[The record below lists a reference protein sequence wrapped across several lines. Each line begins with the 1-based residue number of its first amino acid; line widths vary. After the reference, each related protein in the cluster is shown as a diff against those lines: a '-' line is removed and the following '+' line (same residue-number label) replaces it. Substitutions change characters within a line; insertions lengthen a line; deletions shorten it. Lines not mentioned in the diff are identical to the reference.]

1 MMKRSIITPILL
13 MIAGLRADAALPPIS
28 PDFTQTCL
36 SAEEIVVSSFKEVPS
51 DRARAYRTSPQYSA
65 VKERLRE
72 FEGKQWTN
80 GFDFFITTL
89 TDGYINFSGG
99 SLHEGGSSFGLTPE
113 DDHYRLRGGFFVI
126 DEDTPEGDGYIAI
139 NGSAGDRVE
148 VRQLGEAGVFIVVYN
163 AKNIP
168 TEVLHPTND
177 LRETIETDIVTCYLA
192 GEYRT
197 EDGRTFTFFPDRKE
211 VKGFAEDGK
220 SQSYTFGNEYET
232 PVNIII
238 LDDGRSFRVE
248 KSDNGL
254 LIRKCTYYSSE
265 DLWTDGNTYATPQ
278 RIRYLFEAGNISG
291 DFPFT
296 ALQPMTCGQI
306 EHFTR
311 KELRLMRNEI
321 YARHGMRF
329 RSADLQKHFE
339 AKAWYTP
346 TTDDVSEQLS
356 EIERINIEMI
366 RQIEK
371 RHDENR

>member
-1 MMKRSIITPILL
+1 MKRSIITPILL

-36 SAEEIVVSSFKEVPS
+36 SAEEIVVSFFKEVPS
-51 DRARAYRTSPQYSA
+51 DRVRAYRTSPQYPA

-80 GFDFFITTL
+80 GFDFFIATP

-168 TEVLHPTND
+168 TEVLHPIND
-177 LRETIETDIVTCYLA
+177 LRETIVTYYLA

>member
-1 MMKRSIITPILL
+1 MIKRSLITPILL
-13 MIAGLRADAALPPIS
+13 TVAGLQADATSPPTS
-28 PDFTQTCL
+28 PDFPPACL
-36 SAEEIVVSSFKEVPS
+36 PTEKTVVFLSEEAPS
-51 DRARAYRTSPQYSA
+51 DRTWTYRTSSQYPA
-65 VKERLRE
+65 VKQRFRE

-80 GFDFFITTL
+80 GFDFFIAMPA
-89 TDGYINFSGG
+89 DGYINFSGG

-148 VRQLGEAGVFIVVYN
+148 VRQFGETGVFMTVYN
-163 AKNIP
+163 AKDIP

-177 LRETIETDIVTCYLA
+177 LRETIETDIVTYCFA

-197 EDGRTFTFFPDRKE
+197 EDGRTFTFFPGRKE

-238 LDDGRSFRVE
+238 LDDGRSFRIE
-248 KSDNGL
+248 KSDDGL

-296 ALQPMTCGQI
+296 ALQPMTCGQL

-311 KELRLMRNEI
+311 NELRLMRNEI

-339 AKAWYTP
+339 AKAWYAP
-346 TTDDVSEQLS
+346 TSDDVSKQLS

>member
-1 MMKRSIITPILL
+1 MKRSIITPILL

-28 PDFTQTCL
+28 PDFAQACL
-36 SAEEIVVSSFKEVPS
+36 SAEEIVVSFFKEVPS
-51 DRARAYRTSPQYSA
+51 DRARAYRTSPQYPA
-65 VKERLRE
+65 VKERFRE

-80 GFDFFITTL
+80 GFDFFIATP

-148 VRQLGEAGVFIVVYN
+148 VRQLGEAEVFIVVYN

-177 LRETIETDIVTCYLA
+177 LRETIETDIVTYCLA

-211 VKGFAEDGK
+211 VKGFAEGGK

-265 DLWTDGNTYATPQ
+265 DSWTDGNTYATPQ

-321 YARHGMRF
+321 YARYGMRF

>member
-28 PDFTQTCL
+28 PDFTQACL

-51 DRARAYRTSPQYSA
+51 DRARAYRTSPQYPA

-80 GFDFFITTL
+80 GFDFFIATP

-148 VRQLGEAGVFIVVYN
+148 VRQFGETGVFMTVYN
-163 AKNIP
+163 AKDIP

-177 LRETIETDIVTCYLA
+177 LRETIETDIVTYCFA

-238 LDDGRSFRVE
+238 LDDGRSFRIE
-248 KSDNGL
+248 KSDDGL

-265 DLWTDGNTYATPQ
+265 DPWTDGNTYATPQ

-296 ALQPMTCGQI
+296 ALQPMTCGQL

-339 AKAWYTP
+339 AKAWYAP
-346 TTDDVSEQLS
+346 TSDDVSKQLS

>member
-1 MMKRSIITPILL
+1 MKRSIITPILL

-28 PDFTQTCL
+28 PDFSHACL
-36 SAEEIVVSSFKEVPS
+36 SAEEIVVSFFKEVPS
-51 DRARAYRTSPQYSA
+51 DRVRAYRTSPQYPA

-80 GFDFFITTL
+80 GFDFFIATP
-89 TDGYINFSGG
+89 TDGYINFSSG

-163 AKNIP
+163 AKDIP

-177 LRETIETDIVTCYLA
+177 LRETIETDIVTYCLA

-220 SQSYTFGNEYET
+220 SHSYTFGNEYET